1 MNKKNYNLD
10 RLQKKIGYT
19 FTSIELLEEALT
31 HSSYIDNNNL
41 NQERLEFLGDRVL
54 GLVISEYLF
63 INFNKEREGFLTNKF
78 RYLVQN
84 KQCTEVAKNIEILNF
99 LKLGNSEKKKKE
111 ALSDSILANTIEA
124 LLGAIFLDSDYQS
137 VQNLF

>member
-1 MNKKNYNLD
+1 MNKKNYNLN

-63 INFNKEREGFLTNKF
+63 IALTESPPPTT
-78 RYLVQN
+78 V
-84 KQCTEVAKNIEILNF
+84 
-99 LKLGNSEKKKKE
+99 
-111 ALSDSILANTIEA
+111 
-124 LLGAIFLDSDYQS
+124 
-137 VQNLF
+137 